1 MRRPEARA
9 ALLPAIA
16 AIATVSA
23 VAAVPTATS
32 ASAAATAAMTAAS
45 AAVSAASATTASF
58 SLRPRLVHYE
68 ITSAKILAVQS
79 IDGAIRVFIAGN
91 FDERETARL
100 PGKTVPDEIYA

>member
-1 MRRPEARA
+1 MRRPEART

-32 ASAAATAAMTAAS
+32 ASAATAAMTAAS